1 MCDESFFCF
10 FIIFRKSEMFTIPQ
24 ITNIQLRIWMISR
37 KNIAMSKLSTRF
49 IDLYFVMSLGITG
62 KENHIIVIEL
72 LLSTKDFQYPIHHDM
87 HEESS
92 FEL

>member
-1 MCDESFFCF
+1 
-10 FIIFRKSEMFTIPQ
+10 MFTIPQ

-72 LLSTKDFQYPIHHDM
+72 LLSTKD
-87 HEESS
+87 
-92 FEL
+92 